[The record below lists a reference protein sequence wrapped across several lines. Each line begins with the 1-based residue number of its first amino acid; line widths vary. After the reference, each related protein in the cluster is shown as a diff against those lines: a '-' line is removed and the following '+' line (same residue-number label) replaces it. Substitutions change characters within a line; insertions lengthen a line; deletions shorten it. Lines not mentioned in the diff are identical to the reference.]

1 MERPKKKIKVIDKK
15 EELNRIEELK
25 RIFRSG
31 KYNQALYESRE
42 NDIFLIKL
50 LPLLDKNIIPKVD
63 TSIIEDVINRLNKKI
78 SIICVGN
85 GRTNINDILGFYIQL
100 IKSKINLKLIIQLN
114 IKDTLKFLRAKSNNK
129 LIQSDINNIDTI
141 LKGLKV

>member
-1 MERPKKKIKVIDKK
+1 M
-15 EELNRIEELK
+15 
-25 RIFRSG
+25 
-31 KYNQALYESRE
+31 
-42 NDIFLIKL
+42 
-50 LPLLDKNIIPKVD
+50 
-63 TSIIEDVINRLNKKI
+63 
-78 SIICVGN
+78 GN

-129 LIQSDINNIDTI
+129 LIHSDINNIDTI